1 MDRVVLR
8 VPTPNESSAGLGKN
22 VTSASLAIAL
32 IAASMH
38 DGHTFVFVTLPTWLL
53 PSNITIELGTYH
65 AQVLACI
72 IVLVFI
78 LFTSW
83 VIHGLSSSSRPFLEA
98 AVEVTPV
105 GVQLVS
111 IYGKQKARTIK
122 SSAPKSSGVQRAS
135 LHVTTSQDKN
145 ETHTRYTN
153 VQYKVRSFLPRH
165 QIIDVIVMEV
175 VWPHCVWSQLAFR
188 VIDGNVLQHEMIQQN
203 GDQST
208 RIDLMQ
214 KLLKQNQVS
223 IVPIFPEDCRGLL
236 TYGQCLDVQAEIEK
250 LLW

>member
-1 MDRVVLR
+1 MATR
-8 VPTPNESSAGLGKN
+8 
-22 VTSASLAIAL
+22 
-32 IAASMH
+32 
-38 DGHTFVFVTLPTWLL
+38 LL
-53 PSNITIELGTYH
+53 HYRRPGC
-65 AQVLACI
+65 QVLACI
-72 IVLVFI
+72 IVCVVI
-78 LFTSW
+78 LFIYW
-83 VIHGLSSSSRPFLEA
+83 VIHASLFNSRQFLEA
-98 AVEVTPV
+98 AVEVTPM

-111 IYGKQKARTIK
+111 IYGKQGARTTREK
-122 SSAPKSSGVQRAS
+122 SSTAKGARV
-135 LHVTTSQDKN
+135 HGTTSKDKN
-145 ETHTRYTN
+145 EMHTRYTN
-153 VQYKVRSFLPRH
+153 TNDVQYKVRSFLPRH

-188 VIDGNVLQHEMIQQN
+188 VIDGIVLQHEMIQQN

-223 IVPIFPEDCRGLL
+223 IVPIFPEECRGSL